1 MAEDNLECPL
11 QVHVI
16 FLVRMKRLLKFGIA
30 PERTTANRD
39 AGLKCTTNRRET
51 QVKTSL
57 LYAYIIDLKISS
69 AVAGGSYPV
78 RISARSAVG

>member
-1 MAEDNLECPL
+1 MAEDNLESPL

-57 LYAYIIDLKISS
+57 LYIIDLKTSS
-69 AVAGGSYPV
+69 AVAGGSNPV
-78 RISARSAVG
+78 RNSARSGVG

>member
-1 MAEDNLECPL
+1 MAEDNLESPL

-57 LYAYIIDLKISS
+57 LYIIDLKTSS

-78 RISARSAVG
+78 RISARSGVG